1 MTGRRA
7 GVRAPLLVGVG
18 ALASPLPAT
27 VRPARGEHAP
37 AFRCT
42 VLGYVTDPG
51 GFYATLFA
59 GTLER
64 FLAQ

>member
-7 GVRAPLLVGVG
+7 GVRALLPAGVV

-27 VRPARGEHAP
+27 ARPARAEHAP
-37 AFRCT
+37 AFRYT
-42 VLGYVTDPG
+42 VLGYVTEAD
-51 GFYATLFA
+51 GFHATLFA

>member
-1 MTGRRA
+1 MTGRRT
-7 GVRAPLLVGVG
+7 GVRALLLAGVV
-18 ALASPLPAT
+18 ALASPLPPT
-27 VRPARGEHAP
+27 VRPAGAEHAP
-37 AFRCT
+37 VFRYT
-42 VLGYVTDPG
+42 VLGYVTDAG